1 MKLQMRPIRH
11 VSSQQTHEWLTY
23 MYTRQL
29 LVKRLF
35 FDGIAAFESLMVL
48 LVTFH
53 PWVCK
58 QQQLNLWCT
67 RLVLGGNTPFSY
79 CGGDISGITQ
89 ICPVSVEEVM

>member
-1 MKLQMRPIRH
+1 
-11 VSSQQTHEWLTY
+11 
-23 MYTRQL
+23 
-29 LVKRLF
+29 
-35 FDGIAAFESLMVL
+35 MVL

-79 CGGDISGITQ
+79 CGGDISGMTK